1 MIAPKSL
8 IVFDPSIDKFV
19 HRLCGQRFCVDSPD
33 DRYRRRRPTKRP
45 RSPGTGPAGPAKR
58 SRSFTAHGLKPLTLE
73 TYTQEW
79 DKYTAFAV
87 RRGYSLVPGRDA
99 PWDLFLVY
107 NYMLWRGETC
117 KPTTLA
123 RIFSI
128 LTHFGTVSGF
138 LLSNSRY
145 DNDSLTYRRLK
156 NMKKQLVLDFSARF
170 GAEALVPNR
179 CTPLSKWT
187 VSLLLSAFGAVCR
200 GGFASLLRRFR
211 AWTGIIWHVMYCS
224 TPALCVS
231 ATFCIG
237 SIR

>member
-1 MIAPKSL
+1 MIAPKCL

-19 HRLCGQRFCVDSPD
+19 HRLCGQRFYVDSPD

-79 DKYTAFAV
+79 GKYTAFAV

-99 PWDLFLVY
+99 PWDLLLVY

-179 CTPLSKWT
+179 CTPLSK
-187 VSLLLSAFGAVCR
+187 
-200 GGFASLLRRFR
+200 
-211 AWTGIIWHVMYCS
+211 
-224 TPALCVS
+224 
-231 ATFCIG
+231 
-237 SIR
+237 